1 MVPSSPRLFYFN
13 AGESGSWQIHSN
25 TNLIG
30 RPLPDA
36 TKLDVLP
43 GLKKSSNPASG
54 WQLQGITSN
63 DRYVTRDE
71 KTALIGRQPG
81 LGRPLA
87 THAALIAISKNQS
100 WWDLTQDERRIVLE
114 EKSQHI
120 AIGMKYLPAV
130 ARRLYHCR
138 DLSTAQPFDFITW
151 FEFSEADSTA
161 FDDLLNSLR
170 TSVEWQFVDR
180 EVDIRITRAIH
191 S

>member
-13 AGESGSWQIHSN
+13 AGESGSWRIHSN

-30 RPLPDA
+30 QPLPDA
-36 TKLDVLP
+36 PKLDVLP
-43 GLKKSSNPASG
+43 GFTQLPNLASG

-71 KTALIGRQPG
+71 KTALIARQPD

-87 THAALIAISKNQS
+87 THTALIAISKNQS

-138 DLSTAQPFDFITW
+138 DLSSDQPFDFITW
-151 FEFSEADSTA
+151 FEFSETDSRA
-161 FDDLLNSLR
+161 FDDLLYLLR

-180 EVDIRITRAIH
+180 EVDIRMTRAMDL
-191 S
+191 

>member
-30 RPLPDA
+30 PPLPDA

-43 GLKKSSNPASG
+43 GLKKRSKLASG

-71 KTALIGRQPG
+71 KTALIGRQPE

-151 FEFSEADSTA
+151 FEFSEANSTA